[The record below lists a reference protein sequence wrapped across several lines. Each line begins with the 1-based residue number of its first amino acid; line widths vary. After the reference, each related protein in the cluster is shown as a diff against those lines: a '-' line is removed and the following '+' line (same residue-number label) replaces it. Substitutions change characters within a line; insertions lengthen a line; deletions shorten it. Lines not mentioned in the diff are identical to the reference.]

1 MSTDM
6 IEPAAGD
13 PRLRADPLADDTIDR
28 IFGDWTGGTP
38 PLSRWEAIAVL
49 ERALASWE
57 TNGTLDTWQADAATP
72 APIAAALD
80 DYVRQARVLPAW
92 LDAGKIGCA
101 EAVFAG
107 AGMLSFTL
115 LACASLPEAA
125 IAVDPLAEPFEDRAR
140 SAAALQFALL
150 LPGGLLDPGGAGVA
164 EVLRLRLTH
173 ALLRHLV
180 VRGNPAEALA
190 HGAAVPALLPE
201 GPDRYR
207 TLFARGWDVRAN
219 GLPRHQEELATAL
232 LSSHYVFLRGLRR
245 LGQRLNKEEEG
256 AWLHAWNV
264 VGHLL
269 GIEQALL
276 PATMKEAAAL
286 FARLQRT
293 AQAAAG
299 ARYAAVGRK
308 NGRKHGV
315 AAGKAADPRP
325 ALAAAMM
332 HAMAGE
338 TGSRARKQF
347 PLLLARRL
355 CGPATSLALGLDD
368 QLPFVPRAA
377 FALGMGG
384 ARIVD
389 TLARLLYPRLSIRRL
404 AARIL
409 GRRLALRFVADPAR
423 PLPEALLR
431 QVDGAL
437 RDWDADPAAPGWANA
452 IERRFATRRMR
463 RSGREAAAC

>member
-1 MSTDM
+1 MSADM

-28 IFGDWTGGTP
+28 IFGDWTDGTP

-57 TNGTLDTWQADAATP
+57 TNGTLEAWQAGDATP
-72 APIAAALD
+72 APIAAALE
-80 DYVRQARVLPAW
+80 DYVRQARALPAW

-107 AGMLSFTL
+107 AGMLSFAL

-125 IAVDPLAEPFEDRAR
+125 IAVDPLAEQFEDRMR
-140 SAAALQFALL
+140 SAAALQFAAL
-150 LPGGLLDPGGAGVA
+150 LPGGLFDPGGAGVA
-164 EVLRLRLTH
+164 EVLKLRLIN

-180 VRGNPAEALA
+180 VRGDPAEALA
-190 HGAAVPALLPE
+190 HGAAIPALLPE

-207 TLFARGWDVRAN
+207 MLFARGWDVRAN
-219 GLPRHQEELATAL
+219 GLPRNQEELASAL
-232 LSSHYVFLRGLRR
+232 LTHHYVYLRGLRR
-245 LGQRLNKEEEG
+245 LGLRLGKGEEG

-286 FARLQRT
+286 CARLQRN
-293 AQAAAG
+293 ARAAAG
-299 ARYAAVGRK
+299 ARYAAPGRK
-308 NGRKHGV
+308 NGA
-315 AAGKAADPRP
+315 AAGKASDPRP

-332 HAMAGE
+332 RAMADE
-338 TGSRARKQF
+338 IGSRAWKQF
-347 PLLLARRL
+347 PSLLARRL
-355 CGPATSLALGLDD
+355 CGRDTSLALRLDD
-368 QLPFVPRAA
+368 QAPFVPRASFA
-377 FALGMGG
+377 FGMAA
-384 ARIVD
+384 ARTVD
-389 TLARLLYPRLSIRRL
+389 TVARLLYPRLSITRL

-409 GRRLALRFVADPAR
+409 GRRLALRFVAEPSR
-423 PLPEALLR
+423 PLDLPEALQR
-431 QVDGAL
+431 QVDAAL
-437 RDWDADPAAPGWANA
+437 RDWDADPAAPGWVNA
-452 IERRFATRRMR
+452 IEGRFGQRRTGPG
-463 RSGREAAAC
+463 GREAAAC